1 MGLPPTGRVNS
12 PQPRRS
18 TLATATVAQ
27 VSLVL
32 VGAGSLLGCGGQQA
46 GAVDV
51 RVDTLAAGRVVVSS
65 PDVPT
70 LPGQPLPTLVEEL
83 RIGSLDGTCDAF
95 GQVFSMAADDYGRI
109 YVADFRANEIRVFSA
124 EGECLHTFGRSGEG
138 PGEFTMLAGI
148 LWRPP
153 GLLWAIDAIQGRFT
167 VFDSLGTVVATHRMV
182 SPRSASLPW
191 RLWGDSG
198 GNLHYWDPGPGNI
211 IRYGPGLDLSPQDT
225 FRVPRLEREMYEQT
239 FESFGNIRAR
249 TPVPHSPRIVHTVD
263 WDGDVWL
270 AQTSVFD
277 LHETTF
283 SGDTLRTVRLRR
295 PAPQLTGMERDS
307 LLEATGLSAQR
318 LPEVKT
324 VLGAFSVAPNGW
336 IWAERG
342 GRSITAWDVFD
353 EQGFYVGV
361 VRPPVPISAEP
372 FPIFGHGTVTAV
384 TEDALGVQY
393 VVRLRVIAHP

>member
-1 MGLPPTGRVNS
+1 MGLSTTGRVTS
-12 PQPRRS
+12 RHPRRW
-18 TLATATVAQ
+18 TAAGTVAT

-32 VGAGSLLGCGGQQA
+32 VGAGSFLSCGQSG

-51 RVDTLAAGRVVVSS
+51 RVDTLVGGRVVVSS
-65 PDVPT
+65 PDST

-83 RIGSLDGTCDAF
+83 RIGSLNGICDAF
-95 GQVFSMAADDYGRI
+95 GQVFSLAADDNGRI

-124 EGECLHTFGRSGEG
+124 EGECLQTFGRSGEG

-153 GLLWAIDAIQGRFT
+153 GFLWAIDAIQGRFT

-182 SPRSASLPW
+182 SARSASLPW

-198 GNLHYWDPGPGNI
+198 GNLHYWDPSPGNI
-211 IRYGPGLDLSPQDT
+211 IRYGPGLDLNPQDT

-239 FESFGNIRAR
+239 FGNVRAR

-263 WDGDVWL
+263 WDGHVWL
-270 AQTSVFD
+270 AKTSVFD

-283 SGDTLRTVRLRR
+283 SGDTLRSVRLRR
-295 PAPQLTGMERDS
+295 PAPQLTGAERDS

-318 LPEVKT
+318 LPEAKT

-336 IWAERG
+336 IWVERG
-342 GRSITAWDVFD
+342 GQSITAWDVFD
-353 EQGFYVGV
+353 EQGSYVGA
-361 VRPPVPISAEP
+361 VRPPVAISAEP
-372 FPIFGHGTVTAV
+372 FPIFGHETVTAV

-393 VVRLRVIAHP
+393 VVRLRVIGGHP

>member
-1 MGLPPTGRVNS
+1 MGLSPTGRVTS
-12 PQPRRS
+12 RPPCRG
-18 TLATATVAQ
+18 TLAACTLVT
-27 VSLVL
+27 VSLVI
-32 VGAGSLLGCGGQQA
+32 VGAGSFLSCGPSA
-46 GAVDV
+46 GTVDV
-51 RVDTLAAGRVVVSS
+51 RVDTLVGGRVVVSS
-65 PDVPT
+65 PDST

-83 RIGSLDGTCDAF
+83 RIGSLNGTCDAF
-95 GQVFSMAADDYGRI
+95 GQVFSLAADDYGRI

-124 EGECLHTFGRSGEG
+124 EGECLQTFGRSGEG

-153 GLLWAIDAIQGRFT
+153 GFLWAIDAIQGRFT

-182 SPRSASLPW
+182 SARSASLPW
-191 RLWGDSG
+191 RLWGDAG

-211 IRYGPGLDLSPQDT
+211 VRYGPGLDLSPQDT

-239 FESFGNIRAR
+239 YGNVRAR

-263 WDGDVWL
+263 WDGHVWL
-270 AQTSVFD
+270 AKTSVFD

-283 SGDTLRTVRLRR
+283 GGDTLRSVRLRR
-295 PAPQLTGMERDS
+295 PAPQLTGAERDS

-318 LPEVKT
+318 LPEAKT

-353 EQGFYVGV
+353 EQGFYVGA

-393 VVRLRVIAHP
+393 VVRLRVIGHP